1 MLILASKSMTELQ
14 QNPVEI
20 IQILPKYV
28 QALYSDG
35 VLYFSGEVTIATESR
50 KATLL
55 NDINLIKE
63 QLANLEKILG

>member
-1 MLILASKSMTELQ
+1 MNNTE
-14 QNPVEI
+14 NPIEI

-35 VLYFSGEVTIATESR
+35 VLYFSGEPTIATEAR

-55 NDINLIKE
+55 NDIAIIKA
-63 QLANLEKILG
+63 QLEALERVVG

>member
-1 MLILASKSMTELQ
+1 MEKNIS
-14 QNPVEI
+14 PVDI

-35 VLYFSGEVTIATESR
+35 VLYFSGEPTISTDAR
-50 KATLL
+50 KATLI

-63 QLANLEKILG
+63 HIAALEKTLG

>member
-1 MLILASKSMTELQ
+1 MNENH
-14 QNPVEI
+14 NPIEI
-20 IQILPKYV
+20 IQLLPKLI

-35 VLYFSGEVTIATESR
+35 VLFFSGEATIATESR

-63 QLANLEKILG
+63 QIAHLEKIIIS

>member
-1 MLILASKSMTELQ
+1 MNEN

-35 VLYFSGEVTIATESR
+35 VLYFSGEVTIATEAR

>member
-1 MLILASKSMTELQ
+1 MNEN

-20 IQILPKYV
+20 IQLLLKLI

-35 VLYFSGEVTIATESR
+35 VLYFSGEAAIATDAR
-50 KATLL
+50 KATLQ

-63 QLANLEKILG
+63 QIANLEKIVG

>member
-1 MLILASKSMTELQ
+1 MNEN
-14 QNPVEI
+14 QNPIEI

-35 VLYFSGEVTIATESR
+35 ALYFSGEATIATESR

-55 NDINLIKE
+55 NDINFPVTYEIV
-63 QLANLEKILG
+63 

>member
-1 MLILASKSMTELQ
+1 MEKNISPAD
-14 QNPVEI
+14 I

-35 VLYFSGEVTIATESR
+35 VLYFSGEPTIATDAR
-50 KATLL
+50 KATLI

-63 QLANLEKILG
+63 NIAALEKVLG

>member
-1 MLILASKSMTELQ
+1 MTELQ
-14 QNPVEI
+14 KNPFEI

-63 QLANLEKILG
+63 QITALEKILG

>member
-1 MLILASKSMTELQ
+1 MNEN

-20 IQILPKYV
+20 IQLLPKYV

>member
-1 MLILASKSMTELQ
+1 MNEN

-20 IQILPKYV
+20 IQLLPKLI

-35 VLYFSGEVTIATESR
+35 VLYFSGEATIATDSR
-50 KATLL
+50 RATLH

-63 QLANLEKILG
+63 QIAALEKILG

>member
-1 MLILASKSMTELQ
+1 MNEN

-28 QALYSDG
+28 QALYNDG
-35 VLYFSGEVTIATESR
+35 ILYFSGEATIATEVR
-50 KATLL
+50 KAILL

-63 QLANLEKILG
+63 QIANLEKILG